1 MALEKRQDA
10 KDEIFDLLREQG
22 YPTYARLFD
31 LFDVYLTDDPGVVAH
46 MIPQK
51 AVIVL
56 NKMLSPKQVSTIV
69 RHEILHE
76 YLTHHEREEI
86 FHQEHPS
93 YRRNSQLSNIA
104 ADYEISN
111 RGYTKEDKRI
121 ARAIQLG
128 DKTLEGLVTEVKYPD
143 WEDKTFE
150 EMYEELLKQQEE
162 DENALEDLLKQ
173 IGDFTPQDLDDL
185 LDQIDKIQRQEEQEG
200 EGTPTESPSSNGSS
214 SEEENSEEKNETGS
228 GSEEKSEEQNKIDK
242 LKKEISDEAGK
253 LEKEI
258 EQAKNQLPSQSQ
270 EDQSNQGQE
279 HSAFPTEKE
288 QQALT
293 KVAAKAQKI
302 QDAFKD
308 LDMKQKIF
316 DQANAAIQRERQ
328 RSVTLKDNELKS
340 DPLNQFK
347 LNLRKFVQKE
357 IAVKKVKDYK
367 YFNPL
372 NHRLG
377 NDLIFKG
384 KGKDPVRHIPQI
396 NVYWD
401 VSWSFSN
408 PAKTAAARSA
418 INTLHQYQK
427 RGDIKLNVYYHGDH
441 VSANKEEVENTGNNG
456 DNVVKHIRQTNPD
469 NVIVITDGDLSYT
482 RTSHQVPGAVWF
494 LFYGA
499 RSQGL
504 VDNLTGKK
512 DNQIYDITW
521 NDMQ

>member
-31 LFDVYLTDDPGVVAH
+31 LFDVYLTDDPGVVAY

-56 NKMLSPKQVSTIV
+56 NRLLSPKQVSTIV

-76 YLTHHEREEI
+76 YLTHHEREEV
-86 FHQEHPS
+86 FHKENPN
-93 YRRNSQLSNIA
+93 YKRNSQISNIA

-111 RGYTKEDKRI
+111 KGYTKEDKRI
-121 ARAIQLG
+121 ARAIILG
-128 DKTLEGLVTEVKYPD
+128 DKTLQGLVTEDKYPG
-143 WEDKTFE
+143 WEDMTFE
-150 EMYEELLKQQEE
+150 EMYKELLDQQQE

-185 LDQIDKIQRQEEQEG
+185 LDQLDKIQQSEGQEG
-200 EGTPTESPSSNGSS
+200 EETPSGSSDGSS
-214 SEEENSEEKNETGS
+214 SSEDSQEENGQGAGS
-228 GSEEKSEEQNKIDK
+228 GEKSEEESKLDK
-242 LKKEISDEAGK
+242 LQKEISDEAEE

-258 EQAKNQLPSQSQ
+258 EKAKSQLPPSQQKDEAGEGS
-270 EDQSNQGQE
+270 E
-279 HSAFPTEKE
+279 HSAFPSEKE
-288 QQALT
+288 QAAMAR
-293 KVAAKAQKI
+293 VAAQAKKI
-302 QDAFKD
+302 EDAFKD
-308 LDMKQKIF
+308 LNMKQKIL
-316 DQANAAIQRERQ
+316 DQAAAAIHRERQ
-328 RSVTLKDNELKS
+328 RSATLKDAELKS

-384 KGKDPVRHIPQI
+384 KGKDPAKKIPQI

-401 VSWSFSN
+401 VSWSFSD

-418 INTLHQYQK
+418 INTLHQYEK
-427 RGDIKLNVYYHGDH
+427 RGDIKLNVYYHGNN

-456 DNVVKHIRQTNPD
+456 DNVVKHIQRTNPD
-469 NVIVITDGDLSYT
+469 NVIVITDGDLDWT
-482 RTSHQVPGAVWF
+482 HTSHQVPGAVWF

-499 RSQGL
+499 RSNGL
-504 VDNLTGKK
+504 IRNLIGKK
-512 DNQIYDITW
+512 DNQIYDIEW
-521 NDMQ
+521 KNR

>member
-31 LFDVYLTDDPGVVAH
+31 LFDVYLTDDPGVVAY

-76 YLTHHEREEI
+76 YLTHYEREEI
-86 FHQEHPS
+86 FHQEHPT
-93 YRRNSQLSNIA
+93 YKRNPEVSNIA

-111 RGYTKEDKRI
+111 KGYTKEDKRI
-121 ARAIQLG
+121 ARAIILG
-128 DKTLEGLVTEVKYPD
+128 DKTLQGLVTEDKYPG
-143 WEDKTFE
+143 WEDMTFE
-150 EMYEELLKQQEE
+150 EMYEELLKQQEK
-162 DENALEDLLKQ
+162 DEKALEDLLKQ
-173 IGDFTPQDLDDL
+173 IGDFTPEDLDDL
-185 LDQIDKIQRQEEQEG
+185 LDQIDKIQQSEEQEDQDG
-200 EGTPTESPSSNGSS
+200 SGSPNGSS
-214 SEEENSEEKNETGS
+214 SGEESSEEDQDGAGS
-228 GSEEKSEEQNKIDK
+228 GQKSEEQAK
-242 LKKEISDEAGK
+242 LDELQKEIKDEADN

-258 EQAKNQLPSQSQ
+258 EKAKEELPRSEQK
-270 EDQSNQGQE
+270 DQPNNATE

-288 QQALT
+288 QKALT
-293 KVAAKAQKI
+293 KVGAKAQKI

-308 LDMKQKIF
+308 LDMKQKIL

-328 RSVTLKDNELKS
+328 RSAILKDNELKS

-357 IAVKKVKDYK
+357 VAVKKVKDYK

-384 KGKDPVRHIPQI
+384 KGKDPAKHIPQI

-456 DNVVKHIRQTNPD
+456 DNVVMHIRQTNPD

-499 RSQGL
+499 RSNGL
-504 VDNLTGKK
+504 IRNLTGKK
-512 DNQIYDITW
+512 DNQIYDIVW
-521 NDMQ
+521 KDM

>member
-1 MALEKRQDA
+1 MGLEKSQLA
-10 KDEIFDLLREQG
+10 KNEIFDILSEQG

-31 LFDVYLTDDPGVVAH
+31 LFDVYLTDDPGVVAY
-46 MIPQK
+46 MVPQK

-56 NKMLSPKQVSTIV
+56 NKMLSPKQISTIV

-76 YLTHHEREEI
+76 YLTHHERELK
-86 FHQEHPS
+86 FHEQKPS
-93 YRRNSQLSNIA
+93 YRRNAEISNIA

-111 RGYTKEDKRI
+111 RGYTKADKRI
-121 ARAIQLG
+121 ARSIILG
-128 DKTLEGLVTEVKYPD
+128 DKTLTGLVTEDKYPE
-143 WEDKTFE
+143 WETMTFE
-150 EMYEELLKQQEE
+150 EMYEELLKQQEQ

-185 LDQIDKIQRQEEQEG
+185 LDQIDKIQRQGPSEGEQEG
-200 EGTPTESPSSNGSS
+200 DSSSGSSNGSS
-214 SEEENSEEKNETGS
+214 SKEGSQEEPQGEGGS
-228 GSEEKSEEQNKIDK
+228 GEKSEEHNKIDK
-242 LKKEISDEAGK
+242 LKKEISDEADK

-270 EDQSNQGQE
+270 EDRPNQGQE

-288 QQALT
+288 QSAMA
-293 KVAAKAQKI
+293 KVAAKAKKI
-302 QDAFKD
+302 QDAFED
-308 LDMKQKIF
+308 LNMKQKIL
-316 DQANAAIQRERQ
+316 DQTAAAIQKENQ
-328 RSVTLKDNELKS
+328 RSAQLKDSELRA

-384 KGKDPVRHIPQI
+384 KGKDPAKHIPQI

-401 VSWSFSN
+401 VSWSFSD

-427 RGDIKLNVYYHGDH
+427 RGDIKLDVYYHGDK
-441 VSANKEEVENTGNNG
+441 VSRNKEEVENTGNNG
-456 DNVVKHIRQTNPD
+456 NNVVKHIQSTNPD
-469 NVIVITDGDLSYT
+469 NVIVITDGDLDWT
-482 RTSHQVPGAVWF
+482 NISHQVPGAVWF

-499 RSQGL
+499 RSSGL
-504 VDNLTGKK
+504 IKNLTGKK
-512 DNQIYDITW
+512 DNQIYDIEW
-521 NDMQ
+521 QG

>member
-31 LFDVYLTDDPGVVAH
+31 LFDVYLTDDPRDVAY

-93 YRRNSQLSNIA
+93 YRRNSQISNIA

-150 EMYEELLKQQEE
+150 EMYEELLKQQEK
-162 DENALEDLLKQ
+162 DEKALEDLLKQ
-173 IGDFTPQDLDDL
+173 IGDFTPEDLDDL
-185 LDQIDKIQRQEEQEG
+185 LDQIDKIQQQEEQEG
-200 EGTPTESPSSNGSS
+200 EGTSPNGSS
-214 SEEENSEEKNETGS
+214 SGEKSSEEDQDGS
-228 GSEEKSEEQNKIDK
+228 GSGQKSEEQDRLDK
-242 LKKEISDEAGK
+242 LQKEIKDEANE

-258 EQAKNQLPSQSQ
+258 EKAKEGLPNSEQK
-270 EDQSNQGQE
+270 DQPNNATE

-288 QQALT
+288 QKALT
-293 KVAAKAQKI
+293 KVGAKAQKI

-308 LDMKQKIF
+308 LDMKQKIL
-316 DQANAAIQRERQ
+316 DQASAAIQREKQ
-328 RSVTLKDNELKS
+328 RSATLKDAELKS

-377 NDLIFKG
+377 NDLILKG

-401 VSWSFSN
+401 VSYSFSN

-456 DNVVKHIRQTNPD
+456 DNVVRHIRQTNPD

-504 VDNLTGKK
+504 IDNLTGKK
-512 DNQIYDITW
+512 DNQLYDITW
-521 NDMQ
+521 NER